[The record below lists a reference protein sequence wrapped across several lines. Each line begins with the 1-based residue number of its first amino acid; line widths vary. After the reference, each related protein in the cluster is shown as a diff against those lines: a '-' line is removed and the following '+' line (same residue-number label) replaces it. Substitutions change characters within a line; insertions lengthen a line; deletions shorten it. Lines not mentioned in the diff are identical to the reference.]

1 MLDPDIGNRYW
12 THRASMEAETYEPSG
27 ACPVPPWA
35 GVITRSNPPI
45 LASVGPEYPDGDT
58 DPNASAYVRTGD
70 LYDTEDAAFIGYV
83 VALRAYLADRVSEMI
98 DDALDGLETYL
109 KIREEARKT
118 ETGRDRP

>member
-58 DPNASAYVRTGD
+58 DPNSSAYVRPGD
-70 LYDTEDAAFIGYV
+70 LYDTERRLSSATSSRFARTWPIAF
-83 VALRAYLADRVSEMI
+83 RR
-98 DDALDGLETYL
+98 
-109 KIREEARKT
+109 
-118 ETGRDRP
+118 